1 MAPAKK
7 FCWLTNIHQ
16 LFGYWKKKLYL
27 CSAKLK
33 LKIEYTDM
41 DKNVISLEEHGND
54 GKSVFLYYDAMA
66 GVYLAYGLSAY
77 YTTMVTDPYMSYSE
91 EMQMPVALL
100 RRNHINDLR
109 QSLRKVAHTVKTY
122 YRFELKAPVGDAG
135 YERWS
140 QNVIAKHSMSIK

>member
-1 MAPAKK
+1 MAPAKE

-91 EMQMPVALL
+91 EMEMPVALM
-100 RRNHINDLR
+100 RKTDVWDLR
-109 QSLRKVAHTVKTY
+109 SSTIKIEHNYHNY
-122 YRFELKAPVGDAG
+122 YRLELKREMDLEDYV
-135 YERWS
+135 RWGKS
-140 QNVIAKHSMSIK
+140 VMWD